1 MTRTTKLLPSALHGP
16 LARTCGFVCALVLTG
31 AAHACDGKSYS
42 YNIAVGSNV
51 SGGGLTVRLDRAK
64 LRDPELDKYYISVKD
79 NGQVLADHAVLV
91 QRDSI
96 SLKTRCG
103 MVSIGADRGS
113 VFSHGMLKIN
123 WSYF

>member
-1 MTRTTKLLPSALHGP
+1 MTRSTEQHPSAMNGP
-16 LARTCGFVCALVLTG
+16 LAPLCGFVCVLG
-31 AAHACDGKSYS
+31 LASAAHACDGKSYS
-42 YNIAVGSNV
+42 YTIAVGSNV

-79 NGQVLADHAVLV
+79 DGQVLADHVVLV
-91 QRDSI
+91 QRDTI

>member
-1 MTRTTKLLPSALHGP
+1 MIRISRLFPSALDC
-16 LARTCGFVCALVLTG
+16 ARAATCGFAWALLLAG
-31 AAHACDGKSYS
+31 AAQACDGKSYS
-42 YNIAVGSNV
+42 FDIAVGSNV

-79 NGQVLADHAVLV
+79 DGQVLADHVALV
-91 QRDSI
+91 QRDTI

-113 VFSHGMLKIN
+113 VFSHGALKIN

>member
-1 MTRTTKLLPSALHGP
+1 MTRTSKLFPSASNGR
-16 LARTCGFVCALVLTG
+16 LAPICGFACMLLLAG
-31 AAHACDGKSYS
+31 AARACDGKSYS

-79 NGQVLADHAVLV
+79 DGQVLADHMVLV
-91 QRDSI
+91 QRDTV

-113 VFSHGMLKIN
+113 VFSHGTLKIN